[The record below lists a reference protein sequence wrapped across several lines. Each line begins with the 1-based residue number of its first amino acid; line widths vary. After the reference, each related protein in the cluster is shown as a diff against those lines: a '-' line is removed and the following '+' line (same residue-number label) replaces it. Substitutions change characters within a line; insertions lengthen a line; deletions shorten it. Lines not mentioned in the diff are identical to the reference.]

1 MGYATRPGA
10 GVTSLGGN
18 QARTNKQF
26 QANLGGCRRRDLLMS
41 VRDLACSQSPSN
53 MRSAIT
59 RNTCSRST
67 RAKLAHNLGAAWRRF
82 QIADRV
88 QARGPGFEG
97 CTKLTPYC
105 LLWSDCPRHKRRA
118 DLGAAVRIRASAAI
132 QSAKAHINQLLM
144 RNFAASAG
152 GSRG

>member
-1 MGYATRPGA
+1 MQ
-10 GVTSLGGN
+10 SL
-18 QARTNKQF
+18 AFKHALCDHSQF
-26 QANLGGCRRRDLLMS
+26 M
-41 VRDLACSQSPSN
+41 LAFN
-53 MRSAIT
+53 EG
-59 RNTCSRST
+59 
-67 RAKLAHNLGAAWRRF
+67 LAHNLGAAWRRF
-82 QIADRV
+82 FKIADRV

-97 CTKLTPYC
+97 CTKPTPYC